1 MTHKPVAVPYQ
12 ELRSSDGQASSRVTN
27 LNPKPLKTNTPGSC
41 LYQAKSQ
48 KKINLKDL
56 EKHIGLSDMVY
67 VGESHD
73 QIKDH
78 MAQLKALKLL
88 YLTKEDKIAV
98 GFEMLNFTL
107 QPILDDYAEGKIT
120 ETDFLEKANW
130 KKNGALIL
138 ISINLYL
145 ISCAIKNSKP

>member
-27 LNPKPLKTNTPGSC
+27 FKIPKTIKNNTPGSC

-78 MAQLKALKLL
+78 MAQLK
-88 YLTKEDKIAV
+88 D
-98 GFEMLNFTL
+98 
-107 QPILDDYAEGKIT
+107 
-120 ETDFLEKANW
+120 
-130 KKNGALIL
+130 
-138 ISINLYL
+138 S
-145 ISCAIKNSKP
+145 